1 MAFRD
6 ARRRIQPMLLA
17 MSCVVLGV
25 AAIVAAFSFRD
36 NLQTSIR
43 TRAKSLLGADLVI
56 QSREP
61 FSPEAENLLKSIG
74 GEQSRQIGFSSMAF
88 FPESGRSRLVEVR
101 AIRGN
106 FPYYGAL
113 ETDPM
118 SARQEFQSG
127 SNAFVDET
135 VMLQFKAGIGD
146 RLRIGEQ
153 DFRIVG
159 KLLRIPGESL
169 AFSLLNP
176 RIYVPLAHF
185 NQAQLVQKGS
195 VVRYRVFF
203 KLPPEVNPDE
213 MAQRLGPELLRL
225 RLEADTV
232 SRRMA
237 TNSRFT
243 DNL

>member
-1 MAFRD
+1 MSLMLRGWIWKMAFRD
-6 ARRRIQPMLLA
+6 ARRRIKPMLLA

-25 AAIVAAFSFRD
+25 AAVVASFSFRD
-36 NLQTSIR
+36 NLQSSVGA
-43 TRAKSLLGADLVI
+43 RAKSLLGADLVI

-61 FSPEAENLLKSIG
+61 FSPEAEDLLKSIG

-118 SARQEFQSG
+118 SARQDFQSG
-127 SNAFVDET
+127 ANAFVDET
-135 VMLQFKAGIGD
+135 IMLQFNARIGD

-153 DFRIVG
+153 DFRIAG
-159 KLLRIPGESL
+159 KLLKIPGESL

-176 RIYVPLAHF
+176 RIYVPLDHF
-185 NQAQLVQKGS
+185 HQAQLIQKGS
-195 VVRYRVFF
+195 LVRYRVFF
-203 KLPPEVNPDE
+203 
-213 MAQRLGPELLRL
+213 
-225 RLEADTV
+225 
-232 SRRMA
+232 
-237 TNSRFT
+237 
-243 DNL
+243 